1 MSRVWDGAGSS
12 ERNTTPARP
21 GPGGGGRL
29 GRVRASIAG
38 GSGYT
43 GGELLRL
50 LLDHPEVEVVQ
61 VTSERRAGKRVVG
74 VHPNLRKR
82 TDLKFVPLEDLE
94 PCDVLFL
101 GLPHGSSEKQIDRV
115 RDIA

>member
-1 MSRVWDGAGSS
+1 MRNGAGSG
-12 ERNTTPARP
+12 ERRSTHPGARSR
-21 GPGGGGRL
+21 GGGRL
-29 GRVRASIAG
+29 GRVRVSIAG

-50 LLDHPEVEVVQ
+50 LLAHPEIKVAQ
-61 VTSERRAGKRVVG
+61 LTSERRAGKRVVG

-82 TDLKFVPLEDLE
+82 TNLTFVPSEALE

-101 GLPHGSSEKQIDRV
+101 GLPHGRSSE
-115 RDIA
+115 